1 MAIRL
6 AVVMTHPVQYF
17 APWFRH
23 IAQSCPEID
32 LHVLYGVSPNPR
44 QQGVGFGVGLTW
56 DQPLL
61 DGYSCRVV
69 RPMRSN
75 ESLDRFFDLDVPELA
90 AELRAF
96 EPEVALIPGWNSRLL
111 NTRASYSGS
120 HFFLTFVLFV
130 PTRAFLIFSGKSE
143 FHTTRPYLLPR
154 QIYLRFMIQARK
166 LIFHLGLE

>member
-1 MAIRL
+1 GALAEIEDSDRHPARYSSTSAMAIQL

-61 DGYSCRVV
+61 DGYSCKVV

-96 EPEVALIPGWNSRLL
+96 GPEVALIPGWNSRLL
-111 NTRASYSGS
+111 LSTLWSCRRAGIPALYRGESN
-120 HFFLTFVLFV
+120 
-130 PTRAFLIFSGKSE
+130 
-143 FHTTRPYLLPR
+143 LL
-154 QIYLRFMIQARK
+154 
-166 LIFHLGLE
+166 GW